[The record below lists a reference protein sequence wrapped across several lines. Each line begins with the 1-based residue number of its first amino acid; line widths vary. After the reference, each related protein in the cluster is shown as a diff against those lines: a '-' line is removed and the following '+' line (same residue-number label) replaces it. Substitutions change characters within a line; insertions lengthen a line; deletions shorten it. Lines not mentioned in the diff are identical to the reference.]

1 MTAII
6 SAMFAMIFMLFYE
19 PVFTPYIVANK
30 WLMDEDLVGYFLAIG
45 CFTYAFG
52 SPLVGVL
59 CGKIQR
65 RYVTCMAFVFCSI
78 SLFLLGSSPTLGM
91 TP

>member
-19 PVFTPYIVANK
+19 PVFTPYVAPQ
-30 WLMDEDLVGYFLAIG
+30 WMDEDYVGYTLAIG